1 MPKKHCVVI
10 PFFSPLQVIALAR
23 DDVTRK
29 YCSFVKSNE
38 DYGVLA
44 KHIVS

>member
-10 PFFSPLQVIALAR
+10 PFFFQVIALAR

-29 YCSFVKSNE
+29 YCSFVKINE

-44 KHIVS
+44 KHTVS